1 MAENNVVYDVD
12 FDIVTEA
19 IKNLINQFPALKD
32 EEINFSVIDEDEGIS
47 FFPVSGAVV
56 SEEKKDIIGH
66 VEQTCLYPIIVI
78 YKASGLSESA
88 KVKVKEWLD
97 TLGKWLERQIVV
109 VNGIEY
115 QLIEYP
121 KLSGNREFKEIKRT
135 SPSYLMETNES
146 KVDMWAINITATYKN
161 EFDEF

>member
-109 VNGIEY
+109 VNGVEY

-121 KLSGNREFKEIKRT
+121 TLSGNREFKEIKRT